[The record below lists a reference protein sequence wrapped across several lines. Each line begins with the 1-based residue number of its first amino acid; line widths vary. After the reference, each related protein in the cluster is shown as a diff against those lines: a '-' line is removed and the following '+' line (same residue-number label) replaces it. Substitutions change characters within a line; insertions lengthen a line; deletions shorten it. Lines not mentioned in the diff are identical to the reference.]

1 MRRFQINHAK
11 VSTSRPRGRGTRPP
25 AGAPAA
31 GLPEPRSAADLRATA
46 AARRVQHPKATPEPA
61 ERSDSDVLLAATLP
75 GAPRTAR
82 APTTGPPSPSH
93 ADFVVFFFPRIRGFA
108 SADSQRR
115 RSPTRGF
122 AAADSARRARLTVS
136 GCACNAVV
144 SVSKKINKKQ
154 I

>member
-1 MRRFQINHAK
+1 MPRSQHPGREGVGHARQPAHLPRAYL
-11 VSTSRPRGRGTRPP
+11 SRAPPLTSRPRPPP
-25 AGAPAA
+25 AGSSIRRRRRSRP
-31 GLPEPRSAADLRATA
+31 SAATQTYFSRRPFRA
-46 AARRVQHPKATPEPA
+46 P
-61 ERSDSDVLLAATLP
+61 
-75 GAPRTAR
+75 PRTAR

-144 SVSKKINKKQ
+144 SVSKKIN
-154 I
+154 

>member
-1 MRRFQINHAK
+1 MPRSQHPGREGVGHARQPAHLPRAYL
-11 VSTSRPRGRGTRPP
+11 SRAPPLTSRPRPPP
-25 AGAPAA
+25 AGSSIRRRRRSRP
-31 GLPEPRSAADLRATA
+31 SAATQTYFSRRPFRAPLEQPGLQLRG
-46 AARRVQHPKATPEPA
+46 RRVPHT
-61 ERSDSDVLLAATLP
+61 RILLY
-75 GAPRTAR
+75 
-82 APTTGPPSPSH
+82 
-93 ADFVVFFFPRIRGFA
+93 FFFPRIRGFA
-108 SADSQRR
+108 SADSQCR

>member
-31 GLPEPRSAADLRATA
+31 GLPEPRSAADLPATA

-61 ERSDSDVLLAATLP
+61 ERSDSDALLAATLP

-82 APTTGPPSPSH
+82 APTTGATSPSH
-93 ADFVVFFFPRIRGFA
+93 ADFVVFFSPVSAVSHQPIRNAAGAPRAVSPPQIPHGGRGSR
-108 SADSQRR
+108 SAGARATLS
-115 RSPTRGF
+115 SP
-122 AAADSARRARLTVS
+122 
-136 GCACNAVV
+136 
-144 SVSKKINKKQ
+144 
-154 I
+154 